1 MEKYRILSINPG
13 SGSTKIALYDNEEMV
28 FQESIY
34 HDENDLKKFTEITD
48 ELPYRTE
55 KVLETLKKHKIS
67 LDSITAFSGRAG
79 GLVSIKGGVY
89 KVNDKMLEHA
99 KMGYTMK
106 HQSNLGVQIAY
117 NLAKVN
123 GKQAYTVNPV
133 TVDELQDVSR
143 ITGIKGVHR
152 STIFHALNQ
161 KEVAYQYAKSIGKRY
176 DELNLIV
183 VHLGSGIT
191 IGAHKLGKVVD
202 VNNALNGEGPFTTSR
217 TGSINTLTLMNMCFS
232 GKYTKND
239 IYDIV
244 TKKGGLTSLLGT
256 NDIKKIVKRIE
267 DGDEEAKLVLDA
279 MIYQIAKQI
288 GSYSVNF
295 RGNIDAIILTGAI
308 ANSEYFT
315 SILKEY
321 IEFLGKVIIIP
332 GEKEMEALSN
342 GVLRTIRGE
351 EEVLEYTGE
360 PISMYTNVLND
371 E

>member
-1 MEKYRILSINPG
+1 MNTYKILSINPG
-13 SGSTKIALYDNEEMV
+13 AGSTKVALYENENPI

-34 HDENDLKKFTEITD
+34 HDAEELKKFNEISD
-48 ELPYRTE
+48 ELPYRT
-55 KVLETLKKHKIS
+55 KQV
-67 LDSITAFSGRAG
+67 LDSLEKHNIPLESIDAFSGRGG

-89 KVNDKMLEHA
+89 KVNEKLLEHA
-99 KMGYTMK
+99 KIGYTMK

-117 NLAKVN
+117 NLAQLN

-133 TVDELQDVSR
+133 TVDELQDISR
-143 ITGIKGVHR
+143 ITGIKGVYR

-161 KEVAYQYAKSIGKRY
+161 KEVAHQYAQSINKKY

-191 IGAHKLGKVVD
+191 VGAHKQGKVID
-202 VNNALNGEGPFTTSR
+202 VNNALNGEGAFTTNR
-217 TGSINTLTLMNMCFS
+217 TGYVDTLTLMNMCFS
-232 GKYTKND
+232 GKYTKKD

-256 NDIKKIVKRIE
+256 NDVLKVLDMINN
-267 DGDEEAKLVLDA
+267 GDENAKTVFEA

-295 RGNIDAIILTGAI
+295 NGNLDAIILTGAI
-308 ANSEYFT
+308 AKSEYFVNH
-315 SILKEY
+315 LKNY
-321 IEFLGKVIIIP
+321 ISFLGKVIVDP

-342 GVLRTIRGE
+342 GVLRALRGE
-351 EEVLEYTGE
+351 EEILEYTGE
-360 PISMYTNVLND
+360 PIGLYSAQW
-371 E
+371 ES

>member
-1 MEKYRILSINPG
+1 MI
-13 SGSTKIALYDNEEMV
+13 

-34 HDENDLKKFTEITD
+34 HEESELRKFNEISE
-48 ELPYRTE
+48 ELPYRT
-55 KVLETLKKHKIS
+55 KQVLDSLNKHKIS
-67 LDSITAFSGRAG
+67 LDTIDAFSGRAG

-99 KMGYTMK
+99 KIGYTMK
-106 HQSNLGVQIAY
+106 HPSNLGVQIA
-117 NLAKVN
+117 NDLAKIN

-161 KEVAYQYAKSIGKRY
+161 KEVAYQYAKSIGKKY
-176 DELNLIV
+176 NELNLIV

-202 VNNALNGEGPFTTSR
+202 VNNALNGEGPFTTNR

-256 NDIKKIVKRIE
+256 NDVKKIIARIE
-267 DGDEEAKLVLDA
+267 DGDNEAKLILDA
-279 MIYQIAKQI
+279 MIYQIAKEI

-308 ANSEYFT
+308 ANSNYFT

-332 GEKEMEALSN
+332 GEKEMEALTN
-342 GVLRTIRGE
+342 GVLRILRGE
-351 EEVLEYTGE
+351 EEALEYTGE
-360 PISMYTNVLND
+360 PISMYSNVLD
-371 E
+371 SE